1 MREIR
6 NGSGALRGAAGRIT
20 STFVVNRE
28 GRVSDREVALVSSLQ
43 KGQFKMRRLLALLA
57 VPAALVA
64 ATPASATFPGDNG
77 RLVFQRPAGDQ
88 TDVYTIKPNGKRLK
102 RVLDTPVIEE
112 EAAWSPDGRRIAFA
126 RSAKGGFPTEI
137 WTASPNGG
145 DLQRAT
151 HWNDLA
157 TQPSWTADGRIVY
170 FTTKDFPQPT
180 SPKDPPPPAELYS
193 MGADGADQRRLTSD
207 EVIQTDP
214 AVSPVDGTVAFT
226 KWQPVAGEPGVFD
239 LGIFSIGPDGS
250 GERTLAPFSPDR
262 DAINPI
268 WSPDGTKIVF
278 EVASASPPAR
288 PGSSDRQSD
297 LAVMSSDGTGVRQGS
312 PGPGRSRRRRYRLRT
327 DASSPSPAT
336 ATRSSRTA
344 SGWGR
349 TSSSTSCA
357 RTELGFGA

>member
-1 MREIR
+1 
-6 NGSGALRGAAGRIT
+6 
-20 STFVVNRE
+20 
-28 GRVSDREVALVSSLQ
+28 
-43 KGQFKMRRLLALLA
+43 MRRLLALMA
-57 VPAALVA
+57 VPAALIA

-102 RVLDTPVIEE
+102 RVLDAPVIEE

-145 DLQRAT
+145 DLQRVT

-180 SPKDPPPPAELYS
+180 SPKGPPPPAELYS

-250 GERTLAPFSPDR
+250 GLRALAPFSPDR

-297 LAVMSSDGTGVRQGS
+297 LAVMNSDGTGVRRLTRTRTLETTPVWS
-312 PGPGRSRRRRYRLRT
+312 PDGRFIAFTSDRHKKLKNRERLGPHFELYIMRADGTRVRRLTHNRVADIYPDWQALPR
-327 DASSPSPAT
+327 
-336 ATRSSRTA
+336 
-344 SGWGR
+344 
-349 TSSSTSCA
+349 
-357 RTELGFGA
+357 